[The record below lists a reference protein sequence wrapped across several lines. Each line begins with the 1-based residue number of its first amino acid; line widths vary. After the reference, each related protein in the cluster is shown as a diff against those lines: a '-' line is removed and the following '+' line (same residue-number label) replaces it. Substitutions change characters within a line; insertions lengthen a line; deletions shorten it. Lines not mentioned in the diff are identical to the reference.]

1 MKVNKF
7 CFYIFEFCGAP
18 SLAMFG
24 CFHVFIILNAKT
36 TKGLIKRKQKAWDCD
51 LKKNCYTLFQIC
63 CAEIRCKYCCNSN
76 MNMEHKNIPVPTS
89 DDGERNNS
97 SGSSVGVESDKEG
110 IVLHIKNDTNVI
122 NEEDL

>member
-1 MKVNKF
+1 MKNDILFKKGKISLQTIDSGKKYFSSNKKKEINSFIPPKFITIMKVNKF

-51 LKKNCYTLFQIC
+51 LKKKLLYFI
-63 CAEIRCKYCCNSN
+63 SN
-76 MNMEHKNIPVPTS
+76 M
-89 DDGERNNS
+89 
-97 SGSSVGVESDKEG
+97 
-110 IVLHIKNDTNVI
+110 LC
-122 NEEDL
+122 